1 LLDWQA
7 EAAEGRP
14 TLAWT
19 LRENANSIRSIFFKL
34 DILRALFLI
43 YQKKKKKSCKNIL
56 MRPGVV
62 DPFYNPSYI
71 EGGDEDDSGLRSAQA
86 KS

>member
-1 LLDWQA
+1 
-7 EAAEGRP
+7 
-14 TLAWT
+14 
-19 LRENANSIRSIFFKL
+19 
-34 DILRALFLI
+34 
-43 YQKKKKKSCKNIL
+43 
-56 MRPGVV
+56 VV

>member
-43 YQKKKKKSCKNIL
+43 YQKKKKK
-56 MRPGVV
+56 VV
-62 DPFYNPSYI
+62 KIFS
-71 EGGDEDDSGLRSAQA
+71 
-86 KS
+86 